1 MLITQQLVN
10 DMKTKVLARLE
21 FSFSYLVDYFIILSN
36 LYKRLMHLHSDRY
49 RGPLPIHHLNTCQW
63 NFRSPGIQHCLAI
76 FFLFF
81 LFHYQTKL
89 FFWQLMLK
97 NIPVGDKQQLRPSD
111 PRKGHKQFPRHH
123 CKIFPLFLL
132 TFDFHLLTL
141 RRNLQPNQDLKK
153 KVLIFL
159 KNR

>member
-1 MLITQQLVN
+1 
-10 DMKTKVLARLE
+10 MKTKILARLE

-36 LYKRLMHLHSDRY
+36 LYKRLMHLYGERH
-49 RGPLPIHHLNTCQW
+49 RGWLPIHHLNTCQW

-76 FFLFF
+76 FFYFF
-81 LFHYQTKL
+81 LFQYQTKL
-89 FFWQLMLK
+89 FLWQLMLK

-111 PRKGHKQFPRHH
+111 PSNRHKQSPRYH

-141 RRNLQPNQDLKK
+141 RRNLQANQDLKK
-153 KVLIFL
+153 KKF
-159 KNR
+159 